1 MRIAIVND
9 LALAQHVLRR
19 LVESVPGYS
28 VAWVAADGAEAVRRT
43 AVDRPDAIL
52 MDLIMPVMDG
62 AEATRRIMAAGPCP
76 ILVVTASVGGNFGKV
91 YEALGAGGL
100 DAVQT
105 PTFGSGGTVEGG
117 EAVLVRL
124 AKLERALKGVGSAS
138 CPSLPTSSAKADGGA
153 TELTLPPLLAVGAST
168 GGPEAV
174 AQVLS
179 SLAPTPP
186 GPVVVVQHIASDF
199 AAGFADWLHNRTGLP
214 THVAKDAMVPSA
226 GQVYIAATEDHLILR
241 SDRRFAYTADP
252 RAYPYR
258 PSVDVFFESLAG
270 AWPRP
275 GVAVLLTGM
284 GSDGARGLGRLK
296 VLGWHTI
303 VQDQATSVVYGMP
316 RAAAERNA
324 GCQTLPLS
332 QIGPAVKARMTALAP
347 GTSGWRG

>member
-19 LVESVPGYS
+19 LVESVPGYT
-28 VAWVAADGAEAVRRT
+28 VAWVAADGAEAVRR
-43 AVDRPDAIL
+43 AAADRPDAIL

-76 ILVVTASVGGNFGKV
+76 ILVVTASVGGNFDKV

-105 PTFGSGGTVEGG
+105 PTFGSGGIVQGG
-117 EAVLVRL
+117 EAVLQRL
-124 AKLERALKGVGSAS
+124 AKLERAVGAPGSAGVA
-138 CPSLPTSSAKADGGA
+138 PPPTASGA
-153 TELTLPPLLAVGAST
+153 TKIILEPALPPLLALGAST

-174 AQVLS
+174 SQVLS
-179 SLAPTPP
+179 ALSPGPP

-199 AAGFADWLHNRTGLP
+199 AAGFADWLHNRTGLSTRLAADGTAP
-214 THVAKDAMVPSA
+214 AAGHVYV
-226 GQVYIAATEDHLILR
+226 AATDDHLVLR
-241 SDRRFAYTADP
+241 PDRRFAYTAEP
-252 RAYPYR
+252 RTYPYR
-258 PSVDVFFESLAG
+258 PSVDVFFESLAVS
-270 AWPRP
+270 WPRP

-296 VLGWHTI
+296 HLGWHTI

-324 GCQTLPLS
+324 ACQILPLP
-332 QIGPAVKARMTALAP
+332 QIGPAVKARMTALMAFP
-347 GTSGWRG
+347 LDRET